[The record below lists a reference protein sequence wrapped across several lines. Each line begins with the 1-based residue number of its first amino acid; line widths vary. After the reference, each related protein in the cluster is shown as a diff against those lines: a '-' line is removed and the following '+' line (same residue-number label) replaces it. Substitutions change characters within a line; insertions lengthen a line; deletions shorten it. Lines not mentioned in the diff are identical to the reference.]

1 MIWISIIA
9 FSYFFFICWML
20 LGWTRIQKFE
30 NKQLTVTEKL
40 TLVIIARN
48 EAHHIKKLFDAINN
62 QSLDK
67 NNFEVFFIDDHS
79 DDATVTEAERW
90 KGDNFT
96 ILQQEKS
103 VTFLH
108 KKQAI
113 EKAISLAQ
121 NDTIVLT
128 DADCWMHQNW
138 LLHIAQYIEKYKP
151 VALLAPVQFSDKP
164 GFFQRFQQ
172 MEFASLMAS
181 TASFVG
187 LQNPIMANGA
197 NIAFSKKAFYEV
209 NGYKNDEVTSGDDI
223 FLVHKFK
230 KKYGKK
236 AVQYLKE
243 KEAIVYTDAQP
254 NWHDFIQQ
262 RIRWTSKN
270 KHYTDWTTLLV
281 GLYIYSYNLFVLFSW
296 IFVLIF
302 PSKWFF
308 LLPFL
313 SKLLCDGIYFL
324 VYFSFS
330 KQLKLFRYYF
340 PIQILNTLYVIGIV
354 FLSAFSSYEW
364 KGRKW
369 KI

>member
-1 MIWISIIA
+1 
-9 FSYFFFICWML
+9 ML
-20 LGWTRIQKFE
+20 LGWIRIKKFKKE
-30 NKQLTVTEKL
+30 QLTVKEKL

-48 EAHHIKKLFDAINN
+48 EAHNIKRLFNAINN

-67 NNFEVFFIDDHS
+67 NNFEVLFIDDHS
-79 DDATVTEAERW
+79 DDATVVEAERW
-90 KGDNFT
+90 KGDNFR
-96 ILQQEKS
+96 ILRQETT

-113 EKAISLAQ
+113 EKAISVAQ

-138 LLHIAQYIEKYKP
+138 LLHIAQYIEIYKP
-151 VALLAPVQFSDKP
+151 VALLAPVQFADKS

-172 MEFASLMAS
+172 VEFASLMAS

-197 NIAFSKKAFYEV
+197 NIAFSKNAFYEV
-209 NGYKNDEVTSGDDI
+209 NGYKNDDVTSGDDI
-223 FLVHKFK
+223 FLVHKLK
-230 KKYGKK
+230 KRYGKNAIHFLKNK
-236 AVQYLKE
+236 A
-243 KEAIVYTDAQP
+243 ATVYTEAQP
-254 NWHDFIQQ
+254 TIRDFIQQ

-281 GLYIYSYNLFVLFSW
+281 GLYIYSYNLFVFFSW

-313 SKLLCDGIYFL
+313 SKLLFDGIFFV
-324 VYFSFS
+324 VYFTFS
-330 KQLKLFRYYF
+330 KQLKLLRYYF

-364 KGRKW
+364 KGRRW